1 MHSKILEKQRRTEMG
16 LYLLILVGSPSL
28 KIGVILAIFKA
39 SEKPL
44 FLRTFHTDI

>member
-16 LYLLILVGSPSL
+16 LYLL